1 MNCVLGIK
9 KLKTPQRLEKAFRHN
24 YRKVEVPNADPE
36 KKHLNE
42 ELVALAAKSYYA
54 AYLDIIKGFER
65 QPRKDAVK
73 AIDVLLTYGK
83 GDVTFDED
91 SWKRENIR
99 WLWDTFGFEN
109 VISAVLHKDET
120 TPHIHAIVVPV
131 ASGRLNASH
140 FLGGKNA
147 MSDLQTSYASYM
159 AQFGLER
166 GLRNSRARHV
176 DIKRFYA
183 VLNAELAK
191 ELPHPE
197 IGESAAAYRD
207 RANEFYVDACL
218 KYMGEKNIAKRDIDA
233 LSTKL
238 ASALAENK
246 QLKESERISKRI
258 KLQATRFVEILRGLK
273 DGYFPTPEENKA
285 FLVQMQA
292 ISDWV
297 QERDRDREA
306 ELDER

>member
-1 MNCVLGIK
+1 MNCILGIK
-9 KLKTPQRLEKAFRHN
+9 KLQTPQKLEKAFMHN

-73 AIDVLLTYGK
+73 AIDILLTYGK
-83 GDVTFDED
+83 GEVAFDD
-91 SWKRENIR
+91 DAWKRENIR
-99 WLWDTFGFEN
+99 WLWDTFGVEN

-131 ASGRLNASH
+131 VSGRLNASH
-140 FLGGKNA
+140 FLGGQKA

-176 DIKRFYA
+176 DIKRYYA
-183 VLNAELAK
+183 ALNAELSK
-191 ELPHPE
+191 VLPYPE
-197 IGESAAAYRD
+197 IGESAAAYRN
-207 RANEFYVDACL
+207 RANEFYVEACL
-218 KYMGEKNIAKRDIDA
+218 KNLGEKNLAKREIDA
-233 LSTKL
+233 LSTRL
-238 ASALAENK
+238 TNALAENK
-246 QLKESERISKRI
+246 KLKENVRLAKRT
-258 KLQATRFVEILRGLK
+258 KLQAEHFEEILRGLK
-273 DGYFPTPEENKA
+273 RGYFSTREENERFKDT
-285 FLVQMQA
+285 MKS
-292 ISDWV
+292 ISDW
-297 QERDRDREA
+297 ERARDRDREA

>member
-1 MNCVLGIK
+1 MNCVMGMK
-9 KLKTPQRLEKAFRHN
+9 KLKTPQRLDKAYLHN
-24 YRKVEVPNADPE
+24 YRKIDVPNADPK

-42 ELVALAAKSYYA
+42 ELVVLAAKSYYA

-65 QPRKDAVK
+65 RPRSDAVK
-73 AIDVLLTYGK
+73 AIDILLTYGK
-83 GDVTFDED
+83 GDVTFDEAA
-91 SWKRENIR
+91 WKRENIR
-99 WLWDTFGFEN
+99 WLWDTFGCEN

-131 ASGRLNASH
+131 VSGRLNASH

-147 MSDLQTSYASYM
+147 MSDLQTSYADYM

-166 GLRNSRARHV
+166 GLHNSRARHV

-197 IGESAAAYRD
+197 IGESTVAYRD
-207 RANEFYVDACL
+207 RANEFYVNACL
-218 KYMGEKNIAKRDIDA
+218 KNMGEKNIAKREID
-233 LSTKL
+233 SVKTEL
-238 ASALAENK
+238 ANALAENK
-246 QLKESERISKRI
+246 QLKENERISKRI

-285 FLVQMQA
+285 FFLQMQA

-297 QERDRDREA
+297 QERDRERES

>member
-1 MNCVLGIK
+1 MNCILGIK
-9 KLKTPQRLEKAFRHN
+9 KLQTPQKLEKAFMHN

-54 AYLDIIKGFER
+54 AYIDIIKGFER
-65 QPRKDAVK
+65 RPRSDAVK
-73 AIDVLLTYGK
+73 AIDILLTYGK
-83 GDVTFDED
+83 GEVVFDED
-91 SWKRENIR
+91 AWKRENIR
-99 WLWDTFGFEN
+99 WLWDTFGVEN
-109 VISAVLHKDET
+109 VISAVLHNDET

-131 ASGRLNASH
+131 VSGRLNASH

-147 MSDLQTSYASYM
+147 MSDLQTSYADYM

-197 IGESAAAYRD
+197 IGESTAAYRD
-207 RANEFYVDACL
+207 RANEFYVDSCL
-218 KYMGEKNIAKRDIDA
+218 KNMGEKNIAKRDIDA

-238 ASALAENK
+238 ANACYENEVLRK
-246 QLKESERISKRI
+246 STEID
-258 KLQATRFVEILRGLK
+258 KLDKARAARFSEILRGLR

-285 FLVQMQA
+285 FLLQMQA

-297 QERDRDREA
+297 RARDRDREA